1 MNDRMKVLAAG
12 VSGAVIGSLAGY
24 LLFTR
29 RGETLRRDV
38 VPQLEDFLGRVKELQ
53 ASIVQARHVAAESWQ
68 TLQDLTQSDGGS
80 PRESPRTH

>member
-12 VSGAVIGSLAGY
+12 VSCAVIGSLAGY

-53 ASIVQARHVAAESWQ
+53 ASIVHARHVAAESWQ
-68 TLQDLTQSDGGS
+68 TLQELTQSDGGAT
-80 PRESPRTH
+80 RESPRTH